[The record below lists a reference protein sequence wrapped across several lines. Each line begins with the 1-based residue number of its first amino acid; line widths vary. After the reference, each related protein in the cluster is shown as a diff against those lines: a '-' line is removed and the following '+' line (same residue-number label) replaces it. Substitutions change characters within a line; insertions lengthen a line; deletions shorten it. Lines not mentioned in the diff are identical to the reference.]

1 MKKVSV
7 IITTYMND
15 RYIGAAVESVLNQ
28 TFGDYELIIVD
39 DGSTDRTRDV
49 VSGFKDERI
58 RYIWQE
64 HSGLPASARNRGIGI
79 ATGRFIA
86 FLDGDNTWHPDKLT
100 RCIGIFEKD
109 PAVDVLGHDANLMRD
124 SDKKTF
130 KRTFYGPYKDDIYKY
145 FLLEG
150 NSMDPSSVV
159 MKRTIFSEDGFS
171 FDEDKNLYTVEDYD
185 LWLRLAK
192 PQRYNFF
199 YLPEPLTDHRVFEK
213 SSTLKH
219 IDRHALNT
227 IYLLDRNFRDL
238 DPGQKSL
245 RQIIKKRKSQAVFG
259 AALAFNYRRKFSES
273 LHWHI
278 KAIREYPLYW
288 KPYLSIIASL
298 FRIRLKYI

>member
-130 KRTFYGPYKDDIYKY
+130 KRTFYAPI
-145 FLLEG
+145 
-150 NSMDPSSVV
+150 
-159 MKRTIFSEDGFS
+159 
-171 FDEDKNLYTVEDYD
+171 
-185 LWLRLAK
+185 
-192 PQRYNFF
+192 
-199 YLPEPLTDHRVFEK
+199 
-213 SSTLKH
+213 
-219 IDRHALNT
+219 
-227 IYLLDRNFRDL
+227 
-238 DPGQKSL
+238 
-245 RQIIKKRKSQAVFG
+245 
-259 AALAFNYRRKFSES
+259 
-273 LHWHI
+273 
-278 KAIREYPLYW
+278 
-288 KPYLSIIASL
+288 
-298 FRIRLKYI
+298 